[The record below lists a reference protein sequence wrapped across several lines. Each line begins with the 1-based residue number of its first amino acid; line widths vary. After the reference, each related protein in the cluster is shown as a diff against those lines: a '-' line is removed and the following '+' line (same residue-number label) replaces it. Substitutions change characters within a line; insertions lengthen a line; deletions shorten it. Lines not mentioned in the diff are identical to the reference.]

1 MDIVFRVGGDGYEG
15 VLFARREDAERVAQ
29 IREALRRSK
38 TWGEFR
44 ANLPPGEWES
54 NLQERF
60 LIGEEPPDDE
70 AFTAGDMPG
79 DADAIAADLRSMG
92 YRVEPTELDISLT
105 PGAGQPLSERARRVN
120 WPNVDQSRHG
130 TGVFFADGMCGACR
144 SAVRTRGT
152 RNPAAALRVLQRVRR
167 LLQAD
172 VQRGADA
179 DAGQDVP
186 GGIHRA
192 L

>member
-70 AFTAGDMPG
+70 AFTAGDVPGYADGDYPEWLMQTQLDWFPAELIRKYGDVETSVLNGEMLELPAG

-92 YRVEPTELDISLT
+92 YRVEPTELDIS
-105 PGAGQPLSERARRVN
+105 
-120 WPNVDQSRHG
+120 
-130 TGVFFADGMCGACR
+130 
-144 SAVRTRGT
+144 
-152 RNPAAALRVLQRVRR
+152 
-167 LLQAD
+167 
-172 VQRGADA
+172 
-179 DAGQDVP
+179 
-186 GGIHRA
+186 
-192 L
+192 